1 MATLRRAE
9 LYPAIQPQGTYEGHL
24 TLNGRTAVEC
34 PVVCRFLG
42 RLDDEA
48 IPALRRQASEKRQG
62 TKSREV
68 GQNRRSRL
76 YGDLTAGLRMQ
87 RAG

>member
-1 MATLRRAE
+1 MGA
-9 LYPAIQPQGTYEGHL
+9 PP
-24 TLNGRTAVEC
+24 LNVRL
-34 PVVCRFLG
+34 VCRFLG

-68 GQNRRSRL
+68 GQNWRSRL